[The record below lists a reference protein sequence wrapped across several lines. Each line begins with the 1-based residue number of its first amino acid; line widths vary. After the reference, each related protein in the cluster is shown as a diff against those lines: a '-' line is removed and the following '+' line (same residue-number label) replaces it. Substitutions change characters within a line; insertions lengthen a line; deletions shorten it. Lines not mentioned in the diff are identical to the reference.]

1 MGNWNGYLQALG
13 EFLPYCFSLNRH
25 NYARNLSYY
34 RMQMLNLHNS
44 NPDLLHHVQE
54 QGFTVS
60 LSGLPYSRIP
70 CDQVI
75 EMTINRSSKDTGGLS
90 GKTENVGASE
100 RWMRINHIMAALRE
114 HLDALIKTRSWN

>member
-1 MGNWNGYLQALG
+1 
-13 EFLPYCFSLNRH
+13 
-25 NYARNLSYY
+25 
-34 RMQMLNLHNS
+34 MQMLNLHNS
-44 NPDLLHHVQE
+44 NPDLLHHMQE

-90 GKTENVGASE
+90 EKTENVGASE

>member
-1 MGNWNGYLQALG
+1 
-13 EFLPYCFSLNRH
+13 
-25 NYARNLSYY
+25 
-34 RMQMLNLHNS
+34 MQMLDLHNS
-44 NPDLLHHVQE
+44 NRDLLHHMQE

-90 GKTENVGASE
+90 EKTENVGASE
-100 RWMRINHIMAALRE
+100 RWMHINRIMAAL
-114 HLDALIKTRSWN
+114 